1 MPDILHGVQ
10 WVQQG
15 ASVAIPDWTPPEP
28 LEEEL
33 PTDPDAVFEEAEFP
47 EAQEPEPEPEP
58 EPLTEEQLRELYR
71 PQWEQAKT
79 IAQQHAYQDVM
90 DEYRPALENCIQE
103 MNRHL
108 ARLDEV
114 HNQFLER
121 YAAELKYLAIDIAE
135 KWILQRIQTNDE
147 ILEQMVMQAVNT
159 VKDCKWMDVQLSEE
173 MVALSERIQQQLTSP
188 EYGGRAQV
196 SMQKTPAGSCVI
208 QTDAGELDVSVSTQ
222 AQQLK
227 KMFQENT

>member
-1 MPDILHGVQ
+1 
-10 WVQQG
+10 
-15 ASVAIPDWTPPEP
+15 
-28 LEEEL
+28 
-33 PTDPDAVFEEAEFP
+33 
-47 EAQEPEPEPEP
+47 
-58 EPLTEEQLRELYR
+58 
-71 PQWEQAKT
+71 
-79 IAQQHAYQDVM
+79 
-90 DEYRPALENCIQE
+90 

-227 KMFQENT
+227 KMFQETLDEKEVPAMGSKQDIFSLEACREVLAQQECWVRKGKISKIVGNDH